1 MNSPNRIQALLD
13 TLGLPWR
20 ESMATLAARHGVQP
34 DTWLMS
40 RVPVVMLD
48 LEPPPLPGLLR
59 PLLFHFDPDHDGSL
73 PPATFMGYIWA
84 GKRVSL
90 LPRDWSRQ
98 SLALAR
104 QALEPALGEPRP
116 YDTSNTY
123 GWRWQFGPSQIAIIC
138 FPPPLQHWGP
148 TGDTN
153 SVHQTDGR
161 TRTACHITIETGY
174 RAPCS
179 AEERAAVAAFVP
191 ALPLG
196 GTYDPALVATRRIS
210 QYALDYVREPAPGFE
225 RAVGHLGRSA
235 DGRLLIFAT
244 SELRI
249 IPVTDLQ
256 AIEVE
261 RLQQARGSGGA
272 FVRLRCARPGAKPRR
287 IDLFGDYGIAPDA
300 LNASAERIAEWIGI
314 PCILHEYQPDY

>member
-1 MNSPNRIQALLD
+1 MTQTNRIQALLD

-20 ESMATLAARHGVQP
+20 ESMATLAARYGVQP
-34 DTWLMS
+34 DTWLQS
-40 RVPVVMLD
+40 HVPVVMLD

-59 PLLFHFDPDHDGSL
+59 PLLFHFDPDHDASL

-90 LPRDWSRQ
+90 LPRDWARQ

-104 QALEPALGEPRP
+104 QALEPALGEPEP
-116 YDTSNTY
+116 DDTSNTY
-123 GWRWQFGPSQIAIIC
+123 GWRWQFGPSQISIIC
-138 FPPPLQHWGP
+138 FPPLLQHEGML
-148 TGDTN
+148 GNSN
-153 SVHQTDGR
+153 SVNKAEPR
-161 TRTACHITIETGY
+161 TKTACHVTIETGY
-174 RAPCS
+174 RPPCTE
-179 AEERAAVAAFVP
+179 AERAAIAAFIP

-196 GTYDPALVATRRIS
+196 GTEDPAIVGTYPIS
-210 QYALDYVREPAPGFE
+210 QYTLHYVREPVPGFE
-225 RAVGHLGRSA
+225 RTVGHLGRSA

-249 IPVTDLQ
+249 VPIEDAQ

-261 RLQQARGSGGA
+261 RIRPARGSGGA
-272 FVRLRCARPGAKPRR
+272 YVSLRCARPGATPRR
-287 IDLFGDYGIAPDA
+287 IQLFGENGAPPDA
-300 LNASAERIAEWIGI
+300 LNEHAERIAEWIGI